1 MAFNSWGREASQQG
15 DQMSRNLILAAGA
28 LLWTAFAIDAVLH
41 VATGDVMAPAVAGL
55 VGLVWL
61 TMRRVQHALTQTA

>member
-1 MAFNSWGREASQQG
+1 
-15 DQMSRNLILAAGA
+15 MSRNLILAVGA
-28 LLWTAFAIDAVLH
+28 LLWIAFAIDAVFH

-61 TMRRVQHALTQTA
+61 TTRRLQRALTQTA